1 MQKGEDNNTR
11 KEIKMSS
18 TQPTNYNI
26 IVMSDPQPWR
36 LNIDNNDPNDD
47 QSRWG
52 STIKKIRDNIQLL
65 HREKWN

>member
-18 TQPTNYNI
+18 TQSTDYNI
-26 IVMSDPQPWR
+26 IVMSDPQLWR

-52 STIKKIRDNIQLL
+52 STIKK
-65 HREKWN
+65 

>member
-18 TQPTNYNI
+18 TQSTNYNI

-36 LNIDNNDPNDD
+36 LDIDNNDD
-47 QSRWG
+47 QSRWE
-52 STIKKIRDNIQLL
+52 STIKKRDNIQLL